1 MEAGSGRWQAGP
13 MLSRMSRLLRALRR
27 RGRPQRLVDCVTCGR
42 DFVVPVSWFDLDE
55 RRWAIRLRCGE
66 CGTAREVVV
75 DNAEARRYEAD
86 LDSGVRAIA
95 WGLSRVKRDGL
106 RSPAG

>member
-1 MEAGSGRWQAGP
+1 
-13 MLSRMSRLLRALRR
+13 MLSRTSRLLRALRR
-27 RGRPQRLVDCVTCGR
+27 RGRPPRLVDCPICGR
-42 DFVVPVSWFDLDE
+42 DFVVPVAWSDLDE

-75 DNAEARRYEAD
+75 DDAEARRYEAD
-86 LDSGVRAIA
+86 LDTGTRAIA
-95 WGLSRVKRDGL
+95 WGLSRMKRDGL